1 MAIADYLQ
9 KIGHGLEEGVETAG
23 RVAGAVAEP
32 LGKSVAETL
41 SGEAPQIH
49 AEKRQH
55 AQQLSDEQRQN
66 EINDLEK
73 QLDEGRKY
81 GTLTTEQQKQYT
93 DAIAR
98 HYSDPSQ
105 MGTLIQKL
113 HKATH
118 PGGATYQPY
127 TPQLADPTPQ
137 GGTAFQDESAREEA
151 LADSLGLRQAAT
163 DEEIDRRAQD
173 AAKYHKAAGKSP
185 PTPGNQI
192 PQDAMGPDGQVIPS
206 TLRTPGQSFM
216 EWNGAW
222 YPAPKAK
229 PIYKPIGGNVY
240 LMDPATGLPIRK
252 LGPTEGVKVSTHQT
266 PFLGDDGQMHLLSTT
281 SVTTPQ
287 GETIEVEAP
296 PPESGGPEAPQKT
309 ESTKA
314 DTPKTSAK
322 KVTPGSLLP
331 KTGVKPASAPSGG
344 VAGPA
349 IRGSHAWAQSKDP
362 MFKANVGSYK
372 KANDDVIA
380 ATKLSSLAD
389 QVAANPRD
397 AVNQKR
403 LAVALERQASG
414 RYTTQALEF
423 VITAGWG
430 NTLEQ
435 WANNPSTGA
444 LSADVMRQLVDGAH
458 QNLRAAQ
465 DALKIS
471 QSELGSQ
478 PSPQSGSGGGFDW
491 NSHPVAQ

>member
-1 MAIADYLQ
+1 
-9 KIGHGLEEGVETAG
+9 
-23 RVAGAVAEP
+23 VAEP

-137 GGTAFQDESAREEA
+137 GGTAFQDESAREKA
-151 LADSLGLRQAAT
+151 LADALGLRQDAT

-206 TLRTPGQSFM
+206 TLRTPGQSFI

-296 PPESGGPEAPQKT
+296 PPESGGAEASQKT
-309 ESTKA
+309 ETPKT
-314 DTPKTSAK
+314 DKPKTSAK

-349 IRGSHAWAQSKDP
+349 IAGSRSWASSKNPLFKSDVAAYT
-362 MFKANVGSYK
+362 KANEDLTTRKEAYMSAQKALAQGSTASSDQELIYSWVR
-372 KANDDVIA
+372 ANVQGAGRMTQAEFRQA
-380 ATKLSSLAD
+380 ASTGSLPLRAQTAWEHTKSGKLPPELEQMMLAD
-389 QVAANPRD
+389 IKRNFETSQQE
-397 AVNQKR
+397 VN
-403 LAVALERQASG
+403 E
-414 RYTTQALEF
+414 
-423 VITAGWG
+423 
-430 NTLEQ
+430 
-435 WANNPSTGA
+435 
-444 LSADVMRQLVDGAH
+444 
-458 QNLRAAQ
+458 LRG
-465 DALKIS
+465 K
-471 QSELGSQ
+471 
-478 PSPQSGSGGGFDW
+478 
-491 NSHPVAQ
+491 VAQPGVGAAPADSGAVENWVRGKDGKLVKQ